1 MDDGAPR
8 TASSRPFGQSGVFM
22 PALKTRAACLL
33 TALAMAAPLLAP
45 GAAHATDLAGY
56 DSSASSAD
64 ARFGAQIGA
73 GAQWQSQSAPSGS
86 GATTLGFGGGARLGC
101 SGIDFNGFL
110 HRFDPAEL
118 LAEIRNALLSGAQAA
133 ASSYLITLAYANPT
147 LSSVLD
153 MMDKK
158 YTARFGAFAQACDAQ
173 AARARGLD
181 RGARALAQAGDEC
194 FDAETARGTAPSEA
208 YRRCSIAR
216 SFEGLDLPAV
226 ASTATFLRN
235 YTQVNVTPEVE
246 ALLSLLPD
254 ERIEGGSYQMRP
266 PQSTVAGMSQRLH
279 DQARLALDRLDAGA
293 AAGTVSSCGAAAL
306 LGTATGGDGCLPA
319 AAQALVNSSA
329 FGATRLLG
337 PAARTL
343 FKDALAA
350 QIAIAAMY
358 SNLLELFQQTAR
370 IDVRA
375 GSDAAHADSRRRQMR
390 EALAELLQEAD
401 AQGKAQSARMEVVRL
416 QMTALERVE
425 SDLEAAARRNR
436 EAARVTQF
444 GMSRVMQMFAGAGAA
459 AP

>member
-1 MDDGAPR
+1 
-8 TASSRPFGQSGVFM
+8 M
-22 PALKTRAACLL
+22 PAMKMPLATWLAAV
-33 TALAMAAPLLAP
+33 ALAAPALAP
-45 GAAHATDLAGY
+45 APARATGLAGY

-73 GAQWQSQSAPSGS
+73 GAQWQSQTAPGTA
-86 GATTLGFGGGARLGC
+86 GGPTLSFGGGARLGC

-118 LAEIRNALLSGAQAA
+118 LAEIRNSLLSGAQAA

-173 AARARGLD
+173 AARARGQD
-181 RGARALAQAGDEC
+181 RGARAMAQAGDEC

-216 SFEGLDLPAV
+216 SFEGVDLPAV

-235 YTQVNVTPEVE
+235 YTHVNVTPEVE

-254 ERIEGGSYQMRP
+254 ERIDSGNYQMRP

-279 DQARLALDRLDAGA
+279 DQTRLALDRLDSGA
-293 AAGTVSSCGAAAL
+293 DPAAVATCGAAAL
-306 LGTATGGDGCLPA
+306 LGTSTGADGCLPA
-319 AAQALVNSSA
+319 SAQALVSSRA

-343 FKDALAA
+343 FKDALSA
-350 QIAIAAMY
+350 QIAIGAMY
-358 SNLLELFQQTAR
+358 ANLLELFQQTAR

-375 GSDAAHADSRRRQMR
+375 GTDAAHADNRRRQMR
-390 EALAELLQEAD
+390 EALAELVQEAD
-401 AQGKAQSARMEVVRL
+401 AQGKAQSAKMEVVRL

-425 SDLEAAARRNR
+425 SDLDAAARRNR
-436 EAARVTQF
+436 EAAGVTQF
-444 GMSRVMQMFAGAGAA
+444 SMSQLVRMFAGTNAS